1 MKFNNVARRV
11 LSPRP
16 SEFISTQTENFLRR
30 LKPRPFVVDYIEGVY
45 KTNVLPNVNDDT
57 VTISVLTDTHAK
69 AVVSASY
76 YGINGM
82 RHIIE
87 ANQVSNDVGVD
98 LNVHLG
104 DLMDGSDKPEIS
116 RGLLKFAV
124 ENYQASKP
132 PFFIVEGNHDEN
144 DKYDE
149 HRFFKSASFHRDD
162 YDSLVT
168 KYDFEQSEILRLN
181 PVSRV
186 GWFDKGDVRIIFIDT
201 SDIPYILSNGS
212 KKYDFKKVRGVREQQ
227 LEDLTTVLQRTVDK
241 HVVVMGHANIVS
253 PSGRSALNFNGDLV
267 QQLLVAFNNKET
279 GQLKNELTGDFGVN
293 IRYDFSATGISKVTT
308 YICGH
313 MHYEKNYKVSE
324 INHIIL
330 NCSALMGKKHG
341 LTTDYNKKWDR
352 RYNEISELSGYFI
365 NIDPNKLRLQIFGY
379 GAATRYVSFEI

>member
-1 MKFNNVARRV
+1 MNIKNITGKIF
-11 LSPRP
+11 SPRR
-16 SEFISTQTENFLRR
+16 SEIVSTQTDNFFRK
-30 LKPRPFVVDYIEGVY
+30 LKPRPYVVDYIEGVY
-45 KTNVLPNVNDDT
+45 KNSVLPNVNQDT
-57 VTISVLTDTHAK
+57 LTISVLTDTHAK
-69 AVVSASY
+69 AIASASY

-87 ANQVSNDVGVD
+87 ANQVATDVGLD

-116 RGLLKFAV
+116 RGILKFAV
-124 ENYQASKP
+124 ENYQKSKP
-132 PFFIVEGNHDEN
+132 PFYIIEGNHDEN

-149 HRFFKSASFHRDD
+149 HRFFKTASFHRDD
-162 YDSLVT
+162 YDMLVA
-168 KYDFEQSEILRLN
+168 KYDFEQPEIFRLN
-181 PVSRV
+181 QVSKV
-186 GWFDKGDVRIIFIDT
+186 GWYDKGDVRIIFIDT

-227 LEDLTTVLQRTVDK
+227 LEDLTTILEQSVDK
-241 HVVVMGHANIVS
+241 HVVVMGHANIIS

-267 QQLLVAFNNKET
+267 QQLLVAFNNKAS
-279 GQLKNELTGDFGVN
+279 GQLKNELTGDFGVD
-293 IRYDFSATGISKVTT
+293 IRYDFSSTGISKVTT

-341 LTTDYNKKWDR
+341 LTMDYNKKWDR
-352 RYNEISELSGYFI
+352 RYNEISELAGYFI
-365 NIDPNKLRLQIFGY
+365 NIDPKKLRLQIFGY